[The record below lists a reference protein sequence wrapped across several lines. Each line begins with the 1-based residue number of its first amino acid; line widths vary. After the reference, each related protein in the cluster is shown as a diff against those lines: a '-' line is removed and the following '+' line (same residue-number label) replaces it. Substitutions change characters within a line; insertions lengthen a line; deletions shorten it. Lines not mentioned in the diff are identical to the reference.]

1 MSSDLHPLA
10 ERYLDAIYELPDDLR
25 ARKELDDELAAHM
38 TGGHH
43 ICIRGFWR
51 IGKTTMMK
59 GILQRAC
66 ERSGGA
72 AFMLDM
78 RDPDREDGLPQTVDA
93 VMARISAKVN
103 EFLGRV
109 GAKEL
114 KADPK
119 KPLEVLGELAAPIF
133 VAFDELIALS
143 ALGPEGMTTVME
155 SMLTTPKNVKVAV
168 VCHRHRDLDALFESV
183 VVAHAGVATVVVP
196 PISDEELV
204 TLVQDPAM
212 ALGVTFEN
220 EALGALAEISGNR
233 PWEIFSLCAVLTS
246 KLPKDFKGT
255 ITAAQIDELV
265 NLDTLGESDEGRAL
279 LDNHLRILVT
289 AMSAEERTVMELLSA
304 GKDGEATEDALNRLQ
319 EAGFV
324 VQGEEGE
331 AFAINGALIE
341 FVSRA
346 IVEGVIRVSVE

>member
-1 MSSDLHPLA
+1 MSPPIHPLA
-10 ERYLDAIYELPDDLR
+10 ERYLDALYELPDALR

-51 IGKTTMMK
+51 IGKTTMMR

-72 AFMLDM
+72 AFVLDL
-78 RDPDREDGLPQTVDA
+78 RDPDREDGLPQSVDA
-93 VMARISAKVN
+93 VLARVAAKVN
-103 EFLGRV
+103 EFLKRV
-109 GAKEL
+109 GATEL
-114 KADPK
+114 KADVK
-119 KPLEVLGELAAPIF
+119 KPLEVLGELAAPLF
-133 VAFDELIALS
+133 VGFDELIALA
-143 ALGPEGMTTVME
+143 ALGPEGMSAVVDAL
-155 SMLTTPKNVKVAV
+155 LTTPKNVKVAV
-168 VCHRHRDLDALFESV
+168 VCHRHRDVDALFEEQ
-183 VVAHAGVATVVVP
+183 VVARAGVATVVVP

-204 TLVQDPAM
+204 ALVQTPAE
-212 ALGVTFEN
+212 ALGITFEN

-233 PWEIFSLCAVLTS
+233 PWDLFSLCAVLAS
-246 KLPKDFKGT
+246 KLPVDFKGA
-255 ITAAQIDELV
+255 ITPAQCDELV
-265 NLDTLGESDEGRAL
+265 NLDLLGEGDEGRAL

-304 GKDGEATEDALNRLQ
+304 GKEGEATEDAITRLQ
-319 EAGFV
+319 EAGIISATD
-324 VQGEEGE
+324 EGY
-331 AFAINGALIE
+331 AINGALLE

>member
-1 MSSDLHPLA
+1 MSPESHPLA
-10 ERYLDAIYELPDDLR
+10 ERYLDALYELPDELR

-43 ICIRGFWR
+43 ICIRGFWH

-72 AFMLDM
+72 AFVLDL
-78 RDPDREDGLPQTVDA
+78 RDPDREDGLPQSVDA
-93 VMARISAKVN
+93 VLARITTKVN
-103 EFLGRV
+103 EFLLVV

-119 KPLEVLGELAAPIF
+119 KPLEVLGELAAPLF
-133 VAFDELIALS
+133 VGFDELIALAGLGAEGVKTVID
-143 ALGPEGMTTVME
+143 AL
-155 SMLTTPKNVKVAV
+155 LTTPKNVKVAV
-168 VCHRHRDLDALFESV
+168 VCSRHRDVDALFEEL

-196 PISDEELV
+196 PLSDEELV
-204 TLVQDPAM
+204 TLVQTPAM
-212 ALGVTFEN
+212 PLGVTFEN

-233 PWEIFSLCAVLTS
+233 PWEVLSLCAALAS
-246 KLPKDFKGT
+246 RFPKDFKGAV
-255 ITAAQIDELV
+255 TAAQVDELV
-265 NLDTLGESDEGRAL
+265 NLDLLGESEQGQAL
-279 LDNHLRILVT
+279 LDDHLRVLVT

-304 GKDGEATEDALNRLQ
+304 GKEGEATEDALNRLQ
-319 EAGFV
+319 ESGFV
-324 VQGEEGE
+324 VATDEGY
-331 AFAINGALIE
+331 AVSGALME

-346 IVEGVIRVSVE
+346 IVEGVITVSVG